1 MKLKDAC
8 SLEVKLWQ
16 PGQLKNKDITLLT
29 TVCIIK
35 AMVFPGVMY
44 GCECWT
50 IKNADH
56 WRIGAFESRC
66 WRSLLSPLDCKVIK
80 PVNSKENQP
89 WIFIGRTGA
98 EAEAPILWPSDEKSQ
113 HIGKD
118 PDAGKD
124 WGQEKKRTTEDEMAG
139 WHHRLDGHRFEQ
151 PTGDMEDRGAQCAA
165 VQGVTE
171 SDKTYWHTTSAIHLH
186 SIIWMNFTTLI
197 ILVLL
202 PA

>member
-1 MKLKDAC
+1 MVTVVMKLKDAC

-16 PGQLKNKDITLLT
+16 PGELKSKDITLLT
-29 TVCIIK
+29 TVCIVK

-80 PVNSKENQP
+80 PVNSKENQL

-98 EAEAPILWPSDEKSQ
+98 EAEAPILWPPDEKNQ
-113 HIGKD
+113 HISWCWERLR
-118 PDAGKD
+118 AG
-124 WGQEKKRTTEDEMAG
+124 EEEDYRGWDGWMASLTR
-139 WHHRLDGHRFEQ
+139 W
-151 PTGDMEDRGAQCAA
+151 
-165 VQGVTE
+165 
-171 SDKTYWHTTSAIHLH
+171 S
-186 SIIWMNFTTLI
+186 
-197 ILVLL
+197 
-202 PA
+202 